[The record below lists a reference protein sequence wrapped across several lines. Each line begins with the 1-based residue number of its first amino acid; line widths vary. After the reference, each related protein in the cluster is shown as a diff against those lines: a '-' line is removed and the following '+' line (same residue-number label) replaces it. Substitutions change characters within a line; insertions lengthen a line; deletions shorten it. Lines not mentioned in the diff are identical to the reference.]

1 MKKILRFLT
10 HRLVILSLILV
21 LQFFLLILFLVEF
34 REYYVQYQT
43 LSLIVAVLCAL
54 HIINDD
60 SNPAYKMAWI
70 LPLIIFPMLGV
81 LVYIIFGKDNL
92 SKRQIRKMTIINE
105 KQEELC
111 ASSYNP
117 HTVMDDAVGKKQAA
131 YMEMCAHSPLY
142 KNTYAEYLSSGERKL
157 DVLLK
162 ELEKAEKY
170 IFMEYF
176 IIHDGDMWQRTLD
189 ILKRKAAS
197 GVDVRIIYDDFGCV
211 TGLPKKYPEELKKYN
226 IKCCIFNKL
235 KPVLSPKLNNRD
247 HRKICVID
255 GKVAFT
261 GGINFG
267 DEYINKKK
275 RFGYWKDTAVVI
287 KGDAAFSLAVMFLGM
302 WRYITGENEPLEKF
316 YFENTEDTPPDSYD
330 GYIQPYCDNPTDREP
345 VGQNV
350 YLNMINC
357 AKEYILITT
366 PYLIIDNEIRTA
378 LCNAA
383 KSGVKVVII
392 TPGIPDK
399 KLVFQVTRSNYLE
412 LLRAGVRIFEFAPGF
427 IHAKMFDVDGK
438 YATVG
443 TVNLDYRSL
452 YLHFECG
459 LWMANCKCIKDIED
473 DIVQTI
479 GVCKEIPKDFVLSK
493 SWVKKLFYAVA
504 RAFAPLM

>member
-1 MKKILRFLT
+1 MKKILHFFT
-10 HRLVILSLILV
+10 HRLVVFSVIMIIQLFLLV
-21 LQFFLLILFLVEF
+21 LFLFKF
-34 REYYVQYQT
+34 KEYYVQYQT
-43 LSLIVAVLCAL
+43 LSLVVASLCAL
-54 HIINDD
+54 HIINND

-70 LPLIIFPMLGV
+70 LPLVIFPMLGV
-81 LVYIIFGKDNL
+81 LIYMIFGKENL
-92 SKRQIRKMTIINE
+92 SKRQISKMMIINE

-111 ASSYNP
+111 LSEYNP
-117 HTVMDDAVGKKQAA
+117 HTVMENDPDGNRQSH
-131 YMEMCAHSPLY
+131 YMEKCAYSPLY
-142 KNTYAEYLSSGERKL
+142 KNTYAEYLSSGEKKL
-157 DVLLK
+157 SVLLE

-176 IIHDGDMWQRTLD
+176 IIHEGDMWDLTLD
-189 ILKRKAAS
+189 VLKRKASS
-197 GVDVRIIYDDFGCV
+197 GVDVRIIYDDFGCI
-211 TGLPKKYPEELKKYN
+211 TGLPKNYPDILQKHG
-226 IKCCIFNKL
+226 IKCYAFNKL
-235 KPVLSPKLNNRD
+235 KPVLSPRLNNRD

-255 GKVAFT
+255 GKTAFT

-267 DEYINKKK
+267 DEYINKKE
-275 RFGYWKDTAVVI
+275 RFGYWKDTAVMI
-287 KGDAAFSLAVMFLGM
+287 KGEAAFSLAVMFLGM
-302 WRYITGENEPLEKF
+302 WRYVTGENEPLDNF
-316 YFENTEDTPPDSYD
+316 YSKYPICTKTD
-330 GYIQPYCDNPTDREP
+330 GYIQPYCDNPTDREA

-350 YLNMINC
+350 YLNMINS
-357 AKEYILITT
+357 AREYILITT

-383 KSGVKVVII
+383 KSGVKVVIV

-399 KLVFQVTRSNYLE
+399 KLVFHVTRSNYSE
-412 LLRAGVRIFEFAPGF
+412 LLRAGVRIFEFSPGF

-459 LWMANCKCIKDIED
+459 LWMAHCECIKDIES
-473 DIVQTI
+473 DIVKTL
-479 GVCKEIPKDFVLSK
+479 GVCREIPKDFVLSK